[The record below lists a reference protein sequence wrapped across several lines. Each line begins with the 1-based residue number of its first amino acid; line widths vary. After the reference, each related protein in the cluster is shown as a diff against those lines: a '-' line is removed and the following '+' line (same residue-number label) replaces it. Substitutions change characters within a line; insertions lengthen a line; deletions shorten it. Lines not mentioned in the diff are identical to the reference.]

1 MFKFDLIIS
10 FLIQIILLFLVLK
23 TYLIIL
29 FIFSIRAVVPRAKI
43 IDLIE
48 FFWKNVLMIILIYMF
63 FVLIIAIIFYI

>member
-48 FFWKNVLMIILIYMF
+48 FF
-63 FVLIIAIIFYI
+63 